1 MNEGTKEQKEKREEI
16 KMEETGE
23 DLEIKMEET
32 GEETRKTFWNKGVR
46 KSANLFP
53 KFAVNTKSLPKSQNK
68 TMPISPADLVT

>member
-23 DLEIKMEET
+23 DQ
-32 GEETRKTFWNKGVR
+32 ETRKTSWNKGVR

>member
-23 DLEIKMEET
+23 DQ
-32 GEETRKTFWNKGVR
+32 ETRKTFWNKGVR

-53 KFAVNTKSLPKSQNK
+53 KFEVNTKSLPKSQNK
-68 TMPISPADLVT
+68 TMPISPADLVTWLKTN